1 MTFFGRTFLRGFK
14 AFLKVAN
21 RGSLFVVTHRRIF
34 FRSNSETAR
43 ISDLIEKGW
52 PEARQ
57 GLAYVRWPALR
68 PPSKI
73 AILISGIGRFGNA
86 VTQVNN
92 AASLAR
98 FLESS
103 SILYFRF
110 DAIRNRSIQL
120 SDWLKLSRIDVFGS
134 TPGRSPDLLWKTDSI
149 YSSGL
154 IFDPCDSTTRKISR
168 SLSGAMGL
176 DATRPKCSGNILTI
190 HLRSGDIFGP
200 QPHPNYGQPPWAF
213 YSRVLKAQN
222 WTEVILVSEDKGN
235 PNWRLIAEWCHRHD
249 VQLTPAGRELIE
261 ALRTLV
267 IADNLV
273 LSRGTFAPAA
283 ILLGSQSKRL
293 FYFGDRPESL
303 ICSATHEVWQVQDIG
318 GRYNSSVL
326 SKNWVNSEDQ
336 RRLMV
341 DYPESDVSS
350 PVLARS

>member
-1 MTFFGRTFLRGFK
+1 MTFFGRKFLRGFK
-14 AFLKVAN
+14 AFLRVAN

-176 DATRPKCSGNILTI
+176 DATPPKCSGNILTI

-249 VQLTPAGRELIE
+249 VHLTPAGRELIE

-303 ICSATHEVWQVQDIG
+303 ICSATHEVWQVQDRG